1 MRSGRRRASAGP
13 RQYATA
19 QARGAPA
26 TACRTARRGTLA
38 RVEAKVALRVAAAPV
53 LAGAVAAFAL
63 DGRARDAADQAQ
75 GPFLLVAGLLLL
87 GLVADGDGVFAWASA
102 RLLGVTTHP
111 RRLLAVA
118 LALVAVVTALL
129 NLDTAVVFLTP
140 ILIGAARGAG
150 VDEEPFLYG
159 SVLMANASSLLLPG
173 ANLTNLLVLAGEP
186 TSGATFAMRVLPA
199 ALAAA
204 LVTAV
209 ALMAWQGWR
218 TRGDRPPARSAEEPP
233 PAGVVGSVPGLG
245 PAEGSVPGRGRSPRP
260 LGLVACALAAVLVLA
275 LPHPGVPVLAVGL
288 IAAAVR
294 IRERRLTA
302 GAAVDAVG
310 PLALA
315 TLFALSVLLGLVART
330 WSGPVD
336 LLASASPWETCA
348 IGALAAIGV
357 NNLPAA
363 VLLSAAPPPHP
374 RALLLGLNL
383 GPNLAV
389 SGSLSSYLWF
399 KAARGA
405 GADPSALRFTRV
417 GAPTAIVAMAV
428 ALATIALI
436 GPA

>member
-1 MRSGRRRASAGP
+1 MEG
-13 RQYATA
+13 
-19 QARGAPA
+19 
-26 TACRTARRGTLA
+26 
-38 RVEAKVALRVAAAPV
+38 KVALRVAAAPV

-87 GLVADGDGVFAWASA
+87 GLVADGDGVFDWASA

-111 RRLLAVA
+111 RRLLALA

-150 VDEEPFLYG
+150 VDEQPFLYG

-186 TSGATFAMRVLPA
+186 TSGATFAVRVLPA
-199 ALAAA
+199 ALAAT
-204 LVTAV
+204 LVTAGVLVGWQAVRGDGPGV
-209 ALMAWQGWR
+209 AC
-218 TRGDRPPARSAEEPP
+218 GDRPRVRSAVDLP
-233 PAGVVGSVPGLG
+233 PAVSVGSVPG
-245 PAEGSVPGRGRSPRP
+245 R
-260 LGLVACALAAVLVLA
+260 LGLVACGLAAILVLA

-288 IAAAVR
+288 VAAAVR
-294 IRERRLTA
+294 IRERRLTTSD
-302 GAAVDAVG
+302 AVEAVG
-310 PLALA
+310 PFALA
-315 TLFALSVLLGLVART
+315 TLFALSVLLGLLART

-336 LLASASPWETCA
+336 LLASASPWQTCA

-389 SGSLSSYLWF
+389 SGSLSAYLWF

-405 GADPSALRFTRV
+405 GAQPSALRFTRI
-417 GAPTAIVAMAV
+417 GAPTALAAMLV

>member
-1 MRSGRRRASAGP
+1 MPGTVAP
-13 RQYATA
+13 R
-19 QARGAPA
+19 
-26 TACRTARRGTLA
+26 
-38 RVEAKVALRVAAAPV
+38 
-53 LAGAVAAFAL
+53 LAGAAVVGAAAVAFAL
-63 DGRARDAADQAQ
+63 DDRARDAAEQAR

-87 GLVADGDGVFAWASA
+87 GLVADGDGVFRWASA

-140 ILIGAARGAG
+140 VLIGAARGAG
-150 VDEEPFLYG
+150 AGEEPFLYG

-186 TSGATFAMRVLPA
+186 VSGATFVARVLPA

-204 LVTAV
+204 LVTA
-209 ALMAWQGWR
+209 AGLLWLQ
-218 TRGDRPPARSAEEPP
+218 ARSGT
-233 PAGVVGSVPGLG
+233 AGG
-245 PAEGSVPGRGRSPRP
+245 AARRSPRTATAPRPRP
-260 LGLVACALAAVLVLA
+260 LGVVACAVAAALVLVLRD
-275 LPHPGVPVLAVGL
+275 PGVPVLLVGL
-288 IAAAVR
+288 AAAGAR
-294 IRERRLTA
+294 IAQRRLSP
-302 GAAVDAVG
+302 GAAVEAVG

-315 TLFALSVLLGLVART
+315 TLFAISVLLGLLARA
-330 WSGPVD
+330 WSGPAD
-336 LLASASPWETCA
+336 LLASASPAETCA

-374 RALLLGLNL
+374 RALLIGLNV

-389 SGSLSSYLWF
+389 SGSLSAYLWL

-405 GADPSALRFTRV
+405 GAQPSVARFSRI
-417 GAPTAIVAMAV
+417 GAPLAVAAMAA
-428 ALATIALI
+428 ALLT
-436 GPA
+436 GVR